1 MAFDIAD
8 LDRGSAFFWID
19 NKGRDFDITKEQAV
33 LKVLE
38 KKFTVKVEGM
48 EHLDPDSETVHM
60 FISPKKSKSFD
71 AHTDEV
77 DLKILCI
84 EGRKGFEV
92 DGTDVVL
99 KKDHY
104 VLVPKGTPHRAINK
118 YASVILSVEVKIP
131 EDYPKIKKSEHITR
145 GASYESFH

>member
-1 MAFDIAD
+1 MAFDIND
-8 LDRGSAFFWID
+8 LDKGSTFFWID
-19 NKGRDFDITKEQAV
+19 NKGLDYEITKEEAI

-48 EHLDPDSETVHM
+48 ERLEANSKTVHM
-60 FISPKKSKSFD
+60 FISPKKSKSFT

-84 EGRKGFEV
+84 DGRKGFEV

-99 KKDHY
+99 EKDHY

-118 YASVILSVEVKIP
+118 YDSVILSVEVRIP
-131 EDYPKIKKSEHITR
+131 EDYPKLIKNRYK
-145 GASYESFH
+145 A